1 MKCKQKSLRQI
12 ARELGVSASYLSQ
25 VKHGKRPPSDK
36 VLSILDQSVKQTPGG
51 FECAEG
57 GTRTHTS
64 LRRADFKSAASAI
77 PPPRQEVSKKVEA
90 ASGVEPLNR
99 GFADPRLNHL
109 ATPP

>member
-1 MKCKQKSLRQI
+1 MDWQSVGE
-12 ARELGVSASYLSQ
+12 A
-25 VKHGKRPPSDK
+25 K
-36 VLSILDQSVKQTPGG
+36 VVSILDQSGKQ
-51 FECAEG
+51 FESAEG

-77 PPPRQEVSKKVEA
+77 PPPRQEVEA

>member
-1 MKCKQKSLRQI
+1 MLRCS
-12 ARELGVSASYLSQ
+12 VS
-25 VKHGKRPPSDK
+25 
-36 VLSILDQSVKQTPGG
+36 GG
-51 FECAEG
+51 NGGGAEG

-64 LRRADFKSAASAI
+64 LWRADFKSAASAI

>member
-1 MKCKQKSLRQI
+1 METLTMLAIRTYKRQAAATIRKTFSGRLHFFIITSCGPSQHEEMHGVQHSKS
-12 ARELGVSASYLSQ
+12 
-25 VKHGKRPPSDK
+25 
-36 VLSILDQSVKQTPGG
+36 
-51 FECAEG
+51 AEG

-77 PPPRQEVSKKVEA
+77 PPPRQEVEA
-90 ASGVEPLNR
+90 ASGVEPLYR